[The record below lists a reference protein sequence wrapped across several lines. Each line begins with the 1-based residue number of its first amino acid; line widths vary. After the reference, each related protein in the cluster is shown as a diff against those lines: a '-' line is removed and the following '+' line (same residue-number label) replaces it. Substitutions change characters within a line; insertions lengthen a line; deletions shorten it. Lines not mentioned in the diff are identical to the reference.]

1 MFDDWAG
8 SFLRQIEII
17 FTLIIFDACC
27 NIVATEAS
35 RMHTQLRKIGNS
47 RGVILPG
54 ALIAACGLENEV
66 DLRIQG
72 RTIVIEA
79 VGSPRAHW
87 FDAFVAENEE
97 ADAWD
102 SIPPDEGTEE
112 WVW

>member
-1 MFDDWAG
+1 
-8 SFLRQIEII
+8 
-17 FTLIIFDACC
+17 
-27 NIVATEAS
+27 
-35 RMHTQLRKIGNS
+35 MHTQLRKIGNS

-54 ALIAACGLENEV
+54 VLIAACGLEDEV

-79 VGSPRAHW
+79 AGSPRAHW

-97 ADAWD
+97 ADAWGA
-102 SIPPDEGTEE
+102 IPPDERTEE